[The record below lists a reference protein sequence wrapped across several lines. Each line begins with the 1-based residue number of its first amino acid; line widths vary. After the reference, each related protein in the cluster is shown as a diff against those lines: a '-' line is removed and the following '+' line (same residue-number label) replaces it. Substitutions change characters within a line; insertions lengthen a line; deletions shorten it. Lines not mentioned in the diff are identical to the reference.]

1 MRKLRMKLRSICF
14 TASVVYHYENRPARA
29 LRGGGGG
36 LGNTHLN
43 MNIYLFAYFHKHQ

>member
-29 LRGGGGG
+29 LRGGGAGEH
-36 LGNTHLN
+36 TFEYEY
-43 MNIYLFAYFHKHQ
+43 IFICIFS